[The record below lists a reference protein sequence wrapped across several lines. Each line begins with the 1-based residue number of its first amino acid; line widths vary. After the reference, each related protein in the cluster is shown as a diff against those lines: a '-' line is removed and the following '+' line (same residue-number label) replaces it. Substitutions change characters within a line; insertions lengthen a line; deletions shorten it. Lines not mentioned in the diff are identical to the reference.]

1 MLIELLMFNKI
12 CIYNKS
18 IAEVLLLS
26 KLYFELEDSY
36 GRTKD
41 GIKDDTD
48 VRDTVTG
55 S

>member
-26 KLYFELEDSY
+26 KLYFELE
-36 GRTKD
+36 RTLMEEQKTELKM
-41 GIKDDTD
+41 I
-48 VRDTVTG
+48 RM
-55 S
+55 SEIQ